1 MTNLNIG
8 DKAPDFEMPT
18 KDGTF
23 ITLAGL
29 SGKFVIL
36 YFYPKDDT
44 PGCTIEAGE
53 FNKLKPEFEELGA
66 VIVGVSKDD
75 LNSHHKFKEKYC
87 LEFDLASDKDSG
99 TAEEYGVWGEKLMYG
114 KTYMGISRTTFLIDK
129 DGTIA
134 HNWRDVSVNGH
145 ASAVLEKIKEL
156 QA

>member
-1 MTNLNIG
+1 MSNLNIG

-18 KDGTF
+18 KDGTLLKL
-23 ITLAGL
+23 TDLR
-29 SGKFVIL
+29 GKFVIL

-53 FNKLKPEFEELGA
+53 FSKLKPEFEKLGA

-75 LNSHHKFKEKYC
+75 LDSHHKFKEKYC

-99 TAEEYGVWGEKLMYG
+99 TSEKYGVWGEKSMFG
-114 KTYMGISRTTFLIDK
+114 KTYMGINRTTFLIDK
-129 DGTIA
+129 EGNIA
-134 HNWRDVSVNGH
+134 HVWHNVDVKGH
-145 ASAVLEKIKEL
+145 ASAVLNKIKEL